1 MDTRDGSEQG
11 SSEMAESIFKANAG
25 QMETSERDVHASN
38 VQEAVTKPQELA
50 MELVLA
56 SSEPVPQIIWTPRF
70 IILFV
75 LTLVLGLS
83 AESLLVQARDN
94 GSLAENGV
102 LLVHVALISLCWIA
116 IIIRVRSPWPR
127 LGAVFGCIWAVFLS
141 IFLAITLNRIS
152 PNVPVLPLL
161 NSAFSIALLGCYIC
175 LSIDRTAVSRWDTW
189 FFSIAPIVA
198 AGSVI
203 AVFFLAPPD
212 SRSFG
217 TIEVGIIATAN
228 VLSLLVW
235 WLRPS
240 CWKTQPGTTFL
251 FGTASLILLLLAIP
265 GLNDNDANFFFRQV
279 MLLCILLGGIRT
291 LQGELRYEPLTM
303 GKTS

>member
-1 MDTRDGSEQG
+1 
-11 SSEMAESIFKANAG
+11 MAESIFKADTE
-25 QMETSERDVHASN
+25 QMATPERDVHASN
-38 VQEAVTKPQELA
+38 MQEAVAAPQELA
-50 MELVLA
+50 MELIPASQELAIELIPA
-56 SSEPVPQIIWTPRF
+56 SSEHVPQIIWTPRF

-94 GSLAENGV
+94 GYLAENGI
-102 LLVHVALISLCWIA
+102 LLVHVALISICWIA
-116 IIIRVRSPWPR
+116 IIVRARSAWPR

-175 LSIDRTAVSRWDTW
+175 LSIDRTAVSRWDSW

-198 AGSVI
+198 ACAVI
-203 AVFFLAPPD
+203 AIFLLAPPD

-228 VLSLLVW
+228 VLNLLVW

-240 CWKTQPGTTFL
+240 CWQTQPGAAFL

-265 GLNDNDANFFFRQV
+265 GLSDNDANFFFRQV
-279 MLLCILLGGIRT
+279 MLLCILLGAIRT
-291 LQGELRYEPLTM
+291 LQGELRYEPPTM